1 MLMALIL
8 TYLLRIAT
16 IMDVFRAG
24 TLKVNRA

>member
-1 MLMALIL
+1 MLMAYIL
-8 TYLLRIAT
+8 TCVLHIVT